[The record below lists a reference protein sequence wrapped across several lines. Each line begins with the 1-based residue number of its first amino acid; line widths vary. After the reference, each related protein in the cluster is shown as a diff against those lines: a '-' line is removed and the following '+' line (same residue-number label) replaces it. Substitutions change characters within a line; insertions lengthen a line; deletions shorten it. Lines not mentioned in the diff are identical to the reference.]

1 MNQIGL
7 YRRKCKHLKEK
18 NNKFISKTNLMLKIP
33 VRIKSLC
40 WIFARDIENYF
51 TMGTKQL
58 YPTVCLSSHCNS
70 SLHTFWELLD

>member
-1 MNQIGL
+1 
-7 YRRKCKHLKEK
+7 
-18 NNKFISKTNLMLKIP
+18 MLKIP